1 MERLNQTLRSLVNQY
16 LKEEAPE
23 NKEGKTSEKD
33 KNDFLSFKKNK
44 SKASIQEVLSSILD
58 FSDIKTNWTSIV
70 GKTLATHSTPLKI
83 SKKKLFVAC
92 YHSISAEMIRS
103 QKKIILEKLFKQ
115 LPHFSNRIYEITV
128 DLKAVYSQ
136 GKMSPL
142 FKPPEPPPRPRV
154 LPSNCPEV
162 KSAKEKINSF
172 WEENYSANKTLEEFG
187 PLLKIFF
194 LQNELAEEF
203 RKNPNFLRQRARLL
217 DEQ

>member
-83 SKKKLFVAC
+83 SKKNYLWPAT
-92 YHSISAEMIRS
+92 
-103 QKKIILEKLFKQ
+103 IL
-115 LPHFSNRIYEITV
+115 
-128 DLKAVYSQ
+128 
-136 GKMSPL
+136 
-142 FKPPEPPPRPRV
+142 
-154 LPSNCPEV
+154 
-162 KSAKEKINSF
+162 
-172 WEENYSANKTLEEFG
+172 
-187 PLLKIFF
+187 F
-194 LQNELAEEF
+194 LQ
-203 RKNPNFLRQRARLL
+203 K
-217 DEQ
+217 